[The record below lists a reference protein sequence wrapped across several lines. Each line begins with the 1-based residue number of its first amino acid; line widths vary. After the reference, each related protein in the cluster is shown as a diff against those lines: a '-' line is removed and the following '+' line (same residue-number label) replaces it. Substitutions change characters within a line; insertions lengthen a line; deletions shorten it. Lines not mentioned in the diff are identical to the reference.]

1 MLGLGLSF
9 LLILQSLFPPAT
21 TKATPQLTWSST
33 KPAPQEGQG
42 SQLHRDMFSKIF
54 HQLEK
59 TVSALVEGTR
69 LSRRYLINWSQSG
82 RHLSPFIP
90 LVSLELEPIV
100 NGKVGK
106 GGKSPA
112 LIDWGK
118 LRF

>member
-9 LLILQSLFPPAT
+9 LLILQSLFPAAT

-42 SQLHRDMFSKIF
+42 SQLQRDMFSKIF

-90 LVSLELEPIV
+90 LVSLELEPFV

-112 LIDWGK
+112 LIDWEN
-118 LRF
+118 